1 MAVLT
6 SAEVIDQAQD
16 IYIQGSYE
24 VALTNSLTNYTASV
38 SLATV
43 EADEINT
50 GDGGYARLSYSYTAQ
65 DLATYSNGQPF
76 TQKTANFV
84 HDGSSTAIVFNHVVL
99 LRNIGGTR
107 TVLGYQ
113 SLSGTTTLTNGNT
126 ARIKINIL
134 HGAQ

>member
-24 VALTNSLTNYTASV
+24 IALTNSTSNYTNSV

-43 EADEINT
+43 EADEVNT
-50 GDGGYARLSYSYTAQ
+50 GDGGYARLSYSYTNQ
-65 DLATYSNGQPF
+65 DLGTYGNGQPF

-99 LRNIGGTR
+99 IRNISGTR

-113 SLSGTTTLTNGNT
+113 SLGVTTTLTNGNT
-126 ARIKINIL
+126 AKININL
-134 HGAQ
+134 THGAQ